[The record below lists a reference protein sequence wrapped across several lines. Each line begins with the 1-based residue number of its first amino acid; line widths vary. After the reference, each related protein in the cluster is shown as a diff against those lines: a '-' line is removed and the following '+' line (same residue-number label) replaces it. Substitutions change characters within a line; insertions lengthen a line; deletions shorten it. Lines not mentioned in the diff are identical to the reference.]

1 MAWKGQSDNNIWFCQ
16 YGKNGWGKTS
26 QLPNFQ
32 TSTGPALGVGD
43 TGYLHMAWKGA
54 GDTDI
59 RTAHLTAGTAW
70 SPQAPGKGW
79 SSQTQIPVIATSMS
93 PALASQFSASTDILL
108 AWAGAVAEI
117 SHHVYVGPLDTL
129 ESKQSQTYVFSIG
142 RVNVVTQRSPDL
154 GESDT
159 DFLTLCVAVGSRPV
173 VASTVS
179 LGDHTYGDVFD
190 ANLSVTAEVADGDRV
205 IMCYVMN
212 NQGFTEPDLASTDLQ
227 FATVTVTRAAIAAF
241 AAGGAEVST
250 LNLFLE
256 SENILVPTSGSAL
269 TAALGDWLFG
279 AIGDGS
285 GVPDTCDGPV
295 AAGVHAFTGARLRK
309 GQSATDNCPG
319 IDLPG
324 GCGSNSLY
332 QVAWAISGQG

>member
-1 MAWKGQSDNNIWFCQ
+1 MESQIFFSTWSKSTGWTTRSAVPGALTQATPALAAFKGVVYMAWKGQSDNNIWFCQ

-142 RVNVVTQRSPDL
+142 RVNVVTQRSPDTRRIRYRL
-154 GESDT
+154 SDP
-159 DFLTLCVAVGSRPV
+159 LCGGGVKARRCEYGFSWGSHLWR
-173 VASTVS
+173 
-179 LGDHTYGDVFD
+179 
-190 ANLSVTAEVADGDRV
+190 RV
-205 IMCYVMN
+205 
-212 NQGFTEPDLASTDLQ
+212 
-227 FATVTVTRAAIAAF
+227 
-241 AAGGAEVST
+241 
-250 LNLFLE
+250 
-256 SENILVPTSGSAL
+256 
-269 TAALGDWLFG
+269 
-279 AIGDGS
+279 
-285 GVPDTCDGPV
+285 
-295 AAGVHAFTGARLRK
+295 
-309 GQSATDNCPG
+309 
-319 IDLPG
+319 
-324 GCGSNSLY
+324 
-332 QVAWAISGQG
+332 

>member
-1 MAWKGQSDNNIWFCQ
+1 M
-16 YGKNGWGKTS
+16 
-26 QLPNFQ
+26 
-32 TSTGPALGVGD
+32 
-43 TGYLHMAWKGA
+43 
-54 GDTDI
+54 
-59 RTAHLTAGTAW
+59 
-70 SPQAPGKGW
+70 
-79 SSQTQIPVIATSMS
+79 
-93 PALASQFSASTDILL
+93 
-108 AWAGAVAEI
+108 
-117 SHHVYVGPLDTL
+117 
-129 ESKQSQTYVFSIG
+129 
-142 RVNVVTQRSPDL
+142 
-154 GESDT
+154 
-159 DFLTLCVAVGSRPV
+159 
-173 VASTVS
+173 
-179 LGDHTYGDVFD
+179 FD

-319 IDLPG
+319 INSPG